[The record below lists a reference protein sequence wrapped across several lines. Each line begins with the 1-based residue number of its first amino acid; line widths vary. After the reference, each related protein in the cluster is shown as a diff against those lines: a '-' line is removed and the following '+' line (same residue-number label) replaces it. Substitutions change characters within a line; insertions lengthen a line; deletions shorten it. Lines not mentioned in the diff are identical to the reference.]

1 MTTPKM
7 PSLVKTAVNRRAHQL
22 ALVQAAT
29 IKENLTREVLREL
42 AAGVPAAQVLAVLAA
57 KGATT

>member
-1 MTTPKM
+1 MTTSKIP
-7 PSLVKTAVNRRAHQL
+7 PEVKRAVNQTAHQL
-22 ALVQAAT
+22 ALVQAAA
-29 IKENLTREVLREL
+29 IKENLMREVLREL